1 MYTMKQVSEIT
12 GLPYETLKFYCNQ
25 GLVPGLK
32 RDGANRRIFDEQ
44 DISGIFCLKRL
55 RGCGMGIHEIREF
68 LELCR
73 QGKSSVPERKEV
85 LDRKKQELL
94 RQIEE
99 IRKSIAYIDEKQ
111 AYYDMVMAGEEED
124 SCSLATPREQQDGR
138 YGG

>member
-73 QGKSSVPERKEV
+73 QGNPPFRREKEV
-85 LDRKKQELL
+85 LDRKKQALL
-94 RQIEE
+94 RQIEEE
-99 IRKSIAYIDEKQ
+99 IRKSIA
-111 AYYDMVMAGEEED
+111 
-124 SCSLATPREQQDGR
+124 
-138 YGG
+138 